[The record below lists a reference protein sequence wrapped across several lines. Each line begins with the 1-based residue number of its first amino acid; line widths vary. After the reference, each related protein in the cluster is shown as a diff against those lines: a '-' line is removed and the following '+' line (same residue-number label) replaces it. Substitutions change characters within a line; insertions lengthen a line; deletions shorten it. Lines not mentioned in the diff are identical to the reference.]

1 MVGGLVFTFDFRA
14 AELPAGRE
22 RRPAATRRS
31 SAAAP
36 LQQRRR
42 DIAGGGVRRRAR
54 VRELRERCTRM
65 HASTGASALSETCR
79 AIGPWERMCFHNC
92 LFMS

>member
-14 AELPAGRE
+14 VELRRAAGRE

-54 VRELRERCTRM
+54 VRELRRGVHGCM
-65 HASTGASALSETCR
+65 HRPARRVS
-79 AIGPWERMCFHNC
+79 IV
-92 LFMS
+92 